1 MIVRP
6 KPSTLRLFFILQGSI
21 LPTIAPRLLMIA
33 ALATAVAAVH
43 HFHPGLFGDVPVAP
57 FTLLGLS
64 LSLFLGFRNNA
75 CYDRWWEAR
84 KLWGQLIFEMRSFAR
99 ETAALLPPEE
109 AATRQRL
116 LYRAIGFAH
125 VLSARLRGE
134 NVPAVLKPWISETE
148 FAATATRPNPN
159 NTLLET
165 STRELADCVRRR
177 TLSEFLFPTIEA
189 RLTSFSFLQT
199 ACERILNT
207 PLPFA
212 YTLLLHRTALLFC
225 VCLPFAVVGAFG
237 WFTPL
242 ITALLAYAFFGLD
255 ALGDELEDPFGLT
268 QNDLPLHAMARTIEI
283 DLRDSLGEKDLPT
296 QLQPVNFLLQ

>member
-21 LPTIAPRLLMIA
+21 LLTIAPRLATITSLAGLMAGI
-33 ALATAVAAVH
+33 H
-43 HFHPGLFGDVPVAP
+43 HYRPDLFGEVPVAP

-99 ETAALLPPEE
+99 ETGALLPAEE
-109 AATRQRL
+109 AETRKRL
-116 LYRAIGFAH
+116 VYRAIGFAH
-125 VLSARLRGE
+125 VLSARLRAEDVRAALDGW
-134 NVPAVLKPWISETE
+134 VPPDEL
-148 FAATATRPNPN
+148 ATTTTRTNASN
-159 NTLLET
+159 ALLEA
-165 STRELADCVRRR
+165 STRDLADCVRRG

-189 RLTSFSFLQT
+189 RLTAFSLLQ
-199 ACERILNT
+199 AGCERILST

-212 YTLLLHRTALLFC
+212 YTLMLHRTAMLFC
-225 VCLPFAVVGAFG
+225 LFLPFALVGSFG

-242 ITALLAYAFFGLD
+242 VVAPLAYAFFGLD
-255 ALGDELEDPFGLT
+255 ALGDELEEPFGLT
-268 QNDLPLHAMARTIEI
+268 QHDLPLHAMARTIEI
-283 DLRDSLGEKDLPT
+283 DLREALGEKDLPKP
-296 QLQPVNFLLQ
+296 LEPVNFLLQ

>member
-21 LPTIAPRLLMIA
+21 LPTIAPRLLMIT
-33 ALATAVAAVH
+33 ALATIIAGVH
-43 HFHPGLFGDVPVAP
+43 HFHPALFGEVPVAP

-109 AATRQRL
+109 VATRQRL
-116 LYRAIGFAH
+116 LHRAIGFAH
-125 VLSARLRGE
+125 VLCARLRGE
-134 NVPAVLKPWISETE
+134 DVPAALKPWISDAE
-148 FAATATRPNPN
+148 FSTAASRSNPN
-159 NTLLET
+159 NLLLET
-165 STRELADCVRRR
+165 CTRELADCVRRGS
-177 TLSEFLFPTIEA
+177 LSEFLFPVIEA

-225 VCLPFAVVGAFG
+225 LFLPFALVGSFG

-242 ITALLAYAFFGLD
+242 IAALLAYAFFGLD

-283 DLRDSLGEKDLPT
+283 DLRESLGEKNLPEP
-296 QLQPVNFLLQ
+296 LQPVNFVLQ

>member
-1 MIVRP
+1 M
-6 KPSTLRLFFILQGSI
+6 QGSI
-21 LPTIAPRLLMIA
+21 LPTIAPRLLMIT
-33 ALATAVAAVH
+33 ALATTVAAIH

-84 KLWGQLIFEMRSFAR
+84 KLWGQLIYEMRSFAR

-116 LYRAIGFAH
+116 LHRAIGFAH

-134 NVPAVLKPWISETE
+134 NVSVVLKPWISESE
-148 FAATATRPNPN
+148 MAATVSRPNQN
-159 NTLLET
+159 NVLLET
-165 STRELADCVRRR
+165 STRELADCMRRR
-177 TLSEFLFPTIEA
+177 SISEFLFPVLET
-189 RLTSFSFLQT
+189 RLTAFSAIQT
-199 ACERILNT
+199 GCERILNT

-225 VCLPFAVVGAFG
+225 LCVPFAVVASFG

-255 ALGDELEDPFGLT
+255 ALGDELEEPFGLT

-283 DLRDSLGEKDLPT
+283 DLRDSLGEKNLPEP
-296 QLQPVNFLLQ
+296 LQPVNFLLQ